1 MIKEIKNIASTK
13 KDLRNFWF
21 TIGSVL
27 LVIALILFFKEKDSD
42 VYFFSIGLAFILSGI
57 VLSFILKPLY
67 KIWMTF
73 AVIIGWIMT
82 RIILAILFFFIIT
95 AIGVL
100 ARLFGKDFLN
110 LKPDHRDSFWNIRN
124 IDRELNQDYEKQFWK
139 RECNVKTINI
149 KRILGLFIRKKKMVA
164 CTNHNFSISFWILD
178 FLNWRNCS
186 STFYLYIVLKFL
198 MVISTNFWKL

>member
-1 MIKEIKNIASTK
+1 MIEEIKNITSTK
-13 KDLRNFWF
+13 KDLRNFGF
-21 TIGSVL
+21 TIGSIL

-57 VLSFILKPLY
+57 VFSFILKPFY

-110 LKPDHRDSFWNIRN
+110 LKPGNRDSFWNMRN
-124 IDRELNQDYEKQFWK
+124 RELELNQDYEKQF
-139 RECNVKTINI
+139 
-149 KRILGLFIRKKKMVA
+149 
-164 CTNHNFSISFWILD
+164 
-178 FLNWRNCS
+178 
-186 STFYLYIVLKFL
+186 
-198 MVISTNFWKL
+198 

>member
-1 MIKEIKNIASTK
+1 MIEEIKNITSTK
-13 KDLRNFWF
+13 KDLRNFGF
-21 TIGSVL
+21 TIGSIL

-110 LKPDHRDSFWNIRN
+110 LKSDNRDSFWNMRN
-124 IDRELNQDYEKQFWK
+124 RDRELNQDYEKQF
-139 RECNVKTINI
+139 
-149 KRILGLFIRKKKMVA
+149 
-164 CTNHNFSISFWILD
+164 
-178 FLNWRNCS
+178 
-186 STFYLYIVLKFL
+186 
-198 MVISTNFWKL
+198 

>member
-1 MIKEIKNIASTK
+1 MIEEIKNITSTK
-13 KDLRNFWF
+13 KDLRNFGF
-21 TIGSVL
+21 TIGSIL

-57 VLSFILKPLY
+57 VLSFILKPFY

-110 LKPDHRDSFWNIRN
+110 LKPDNRDSFWNMRN
-124 IDRELNQDYEKQFWK
+124 RDLELNQDYEKQF
-139 RECNVKTINI
+139 
-149 KRILGLFIRKKKMVA
+149 
-164 CTNHNFSISFWILD
+164 
-178 FLNWRNCS
+178 
-186 STFYLYIVLKFL
+186 
-198 MVISTNFWKL
+198 

>member
-1 MIKEIKNIASTK
+1 MIEEIKNITSTK
-13 KDLRNFWF
+13 KDLRNFGF
-21 TIGSVL
+21 TIGSIL

-42 VYFFSIGLAFILSGI
+42 VYFFLIGLAFILSGI

-82 RIILAILFFFIIT
+82 RIILSILFFIIIT

-110 LKPDHRDSFWNIRN
+110 LKPDNRDSFWNMRN
-124 IDRELNQDYEKQFWK
+124 RDRELNQDYEKQF
-139 RECNVKTINI
+139 
-149 KRILGLFIRKKKMVA
+149 
-164 CTNHNFSISFWILD
+164 
-178 FLNWRNCS
+178 
-186 STFYLYIVLKFL
+186 
-198 MVISTNFWKL
+198 

>member
-1 MIKEIKNIASTK
+1 MIEEIKNISSTK
-13 KDLRNFWF
+13 KDLRNFGF
-21 TIGSVL
+21 TIGSIL

-42 VYFFSIGLAFILSGI
+42 FYFFSIGLAFILSGI

-110 LKPDHRDSFWNIRN
+110 LKPDNRDSFWNMRN
-124 IDRELNQDYEKQFWK
+124 RDLELNQDYEKQF
-139 RECNVKTINI
+139 
-149 KRILGLFIRKKKMVA
+149 
-164 CTNHNFSISFWILD
+164 
-178 FLNWRNCS
+178 
-186 STFYLYIVLKFL
+186 
-198 MVISTNFWKL
+198 